1 MFKNKH
7 NFRLFLQRFYYLKLV
22 RLRIKD
28 CYQTFFTS
36 NTHTEKYTEVYDSKL
51 SQTEHTYI
59 NSTQYKKTNKQT
71 RSRTPRSPT
80 VTLLVTTPTQRTITS
95 PEPTVFCSIESDVS
109 SCRFFLCGSSSWNQQ
124 SPFFFLNLF
133 QKQKRNQNFACSTY
147 QLFSV
152 GVFSINSTWQT
163 FTQL

>member
-80 VTLLVTTPTQRTITS
+80 VTLLVTTPAQRPITS

-109 SCRFFLCGSSSWNQQ
+109 SCKFFLCGSSSWNQQ